1 MIDFF
6 KFLVGITDIADV
18 ACLLFLPFYFS
29 FCFAFYIQTSDIEF
43 AIYFMAGNKPQKS
56 FTSSYLWKHVRSFF
70 KKVFKKKIFTSY
82 RKNTQDVKTLKPV

>member
-56 FTSSYLWKHVRSFF
+56 STSSYLWKHIRSFF
-70 KKVFKKKIFTSY
+70 KRVFKKQYLSHIEKIHST
-82 RKNTQDVKTLKPV
+82 